1 MAEGLLRHE
10 AGDRF
15 EVYSAGTRPTT
26 VRLEAIAVMHEI
38 GIDISGHRSKAI
50 DEFVERELDYIITV
64 CDHAEEFCP
73 VFPGNTKHL
82 HWSFTDPAAVE
93 GSDEDRKAS
102 FRKVRD
108 EIRDRLKAFVAEHG
122 GSAQLARGSCKD

>member
-1 MAEGLLRHE
+1 LLRHE

-15 EVYSAGTRPTT
+15 EVSSAGTRPTT
-26 VRLEAIAVMHEI
+26 VRPEAITVMIEI
-38 GIDISGHRSKAI
+38 GIDISAHRSKSVN
-50 DEFVERELDYIITV
+50 EFVGQELDYVITV

-73 VFPGNTKHL
+73 VFPGSAKHL

-93 GSDEDRKAS
+93 GSGEERAVA

-108 EIRDRLKAFVAEHG
+108 EIR
-122 GSAQLARGSCKD
+122 